1 MKELKRTQVGEFE
14 IENSITIQELENN
27 LDKYFENPDEII
39 KRSFEAGVENIVIP
53 ASDPRD
59 FERINDICKRYSS
72 IYWAPGVHPL
82 EVENFKDDNE
92 EKIRNSIETTIKER
106 DEDALIGLGV
116 LFELLW
122 NKLPQED
129 KEKSLKYISESIKDL
144 AS

>member
-1 MKELKRTQVGEFE
+1 M
-14 IENSITIQELENN
+14 
-27 LDKYFENPDEII
+27 
-39 KRSFEAGVENIVIP
+39 ENI
-53 ASDPRD
+53 
-59 FERINDICKRYSS
+59 DIRKY
-72 IYWAPGVHPL
+72 II
-82 EVENFKDDNE
+82 ENFKNDNT
-92 EKIRNSIETTIKER
+92 EKIRDSIETTIKER